1 MVNTTLK
8 TIWNGN
14 IKGNGKIKTDNLETN
29 IALPEKSGGTGKG
42 ANPKEILTSS
52 AAACYVMTL
61 VSVIETSAL
70 AIEQLQMETV
80 INDLKD
86 NEFEIVHCPQLTLS
100 DNATENDFQTANKLF
115 DIAENT
121 CFISNLLQTANVKV
135 YVKSTVVN

>member
-1 MVNTTLK
+1 
-8 TIWNGN
+8 
-14 IKGNGKIKTDNLETN
+14 KTDNLETN

-100 DNATENDFQTANKLF
+100 DNATVSYL
-115 DIAENT
+115 IYI
-121 CFISNLLQTANVKV
+121 CRLLCVALLYKHFFT
-135 YVKSTVVN
+135 S